1 MGVGVDTEERMLLRE
16 LSFFVTLTGEN
27 VVFLVH
33 TIPESFLEVHES
45 RASFETDGIP
55 RCDRFVGII

>member
-1 MGVGVDTEERMLLRE
+1 MLLRE